1 MKYYNFIKD
10 KRKILGYSTREL
22 GEKVGVSGSY
32 ISMIENDKISNP
44 PSEEVLRKLCIEL
57 KFTDEEIKKF
67 YELLDTDLLPERVIK
82 QIKELKK
89 EISNHKKKIS
99 PLEYELHKEFEGLN
113 DEQKEKVLKFIREF
127 IKYKINL
134 NNTKIN
140 MRKER

>member
-1 MKYYNFIKD
+1 MKYYNFIRD
-10 KRKILGYSTREL
+10 KRNTLGYSTREL

-67 YELLDTDLLPERVIK
+67 YELLDIDLLPERVIN

-127 IKYKINL
+127 IK
-134 NNTKIN
+134 
-140 MRKER
+140 

>member
-127 IKYKINL
+127 IK
-134 NNTKIN
+134 
-140 MRKER
+140 

>member
-1 MKYYNFIKD
+1 MKYYNFIRD
-10 KRKILGYSTREL
+10 KRNTLGYSTREL

-67 YELLDTDLLPERVIK
+67 YELLDIDLLPERVIN

-99 PLEYELHKEFEGLN
+99 PLEYELHKEFEDLN

-127 IKYKINL
+127 IK
-134 NNTKIN
+134 
-140 MRKER
+140 